1 MISRLVFSLKK
12 KTTKKSSKI
21 KLKEISIII
30 PVKDNQ
36 NGIDDFLSSF
46 FKTHKKEEYPKEII
60 IVDNL
65 SIQAVQIRPEFQK
78 RGIEIILANC
88 DKKGPASARNKGVK
102 ISKGNWILFLDS
114 DCLATKSTVN
124 GYLKSCNNSVAYAGM
139 VKSLG
144 KDFISK
150 YYEEQEILM
159 PLKVSDKN
167 GNFVPQYLITANCII
182 WKEAFKEV
190 GGFNEKI
197 QLAGGED
204 VDLGLRLSEIGNLSF
219 AFDAVANHNFDD
231 GLKGFWDRFIRYG
244 KGNRIVEEIYKSDL
258 SPSLFRPNKKTIV
271 NEVLSKIQWLGL
283 KIGYE
288 KMNKKIKTDA
298 NNAYNGK

>member
-21 KLKEISIII
+21 KLNEISIII

-46 FKTHKKEEYPKEII
+46 FKTQKKEVYPKEII
-60 IVDNL
+60 VVDNL
-65 SIQAVQIRPEFQK
+65 SEIPIQIRPEFKK
-78 RGIEIILANC
+78 RGIEIILTNC
-88 DKKGPASARNKGVK
+88 ARKGPASARNKGVE

-114 DCLATKSTVN
+114 DCLATKNTVN
-124 GYLKSCNNSVAYAGM
+124 GFWKSCNNSVAYAGM

-144 KDFISK
+144 RDLISQ

-159 PLKVSDKN
+159 PLKVRDAK
-167 GNFVPQYLITANCII
+167 GNFMPQYLITANCLI
-182 WKEAFKEV
+182 WKAAFKEV

-197 QLAGGED
+197 QFAGGED

-219 AFDAVANHNFDD
+219 AFEAVVNHNFDD
-231 GLKGFWDRFIRYG
+231 GLRGFWDRFIRYG

-258 SPSLFRPNKKTIV
+258 SPKLFRPNRSTVV
-271 NEVLSKIQWLGL
+271 NEILSKIQWLGL
-283 KIGYE
+283 KVGYE

-298 NNAYNGK
+298 NKVQNG

>member
-1 MISRLVFSLKK
+1 MTMISRLVFSLKK
-12 KTTKKSSKI
+12 KTTKKSSEI
-21 KLKEISIII
+21 KLNEISIII

-46 FKTHKKEEYPKEII
+46 FKTHKRDDYPKEII

-65 SIQAVQIRPEFQK
+65 SKEPIQIKAEFRK
-78 RGIEIILANC
+78 KGIEIFLTKCNR
-88 DKKGPASARNKGVK
+88 KGPASARNKGVE
-102 ISKGNWILFLDS
+102 ISRGNWILFLDS
-114 DCLATKSTVN
+114 DCLATENTVK
-124 GYLKSCNNSVAYAGM
+124 GFLKSCNKSVAYAGM

-144 KDFISK
+144 KDLISR

-159 PLKVSDKN
+159 PLKVRDEK
-167 GNFVPQYLITANCII
+167 GNFMPQYLITANCLI

-190 GGFNEKI
+190 GGFNDKI

-204 VDLGLRLSEIGNLSF
+204 VDLGLRLSEIGKLSF
-219 AFDAVANHNFDD
+219 AFDAIVNHNFDD

-258 SPSLFRPNKKTIV
+258 SPKLFRPNKRTIV
-271 NEVLSKIQWLGL
+271 NEILAKVQWLGL

-298 NNAYNGK
+298 NIV